1 MSTPTPVPTTAPSA
15 YGLSS
20 YIPMSSYTNP
30 MAAGYQ
36 VPMSNVTSG
45 QLNAAGQSYYA
56 GNGPAVVAKTNG
68 TTGALVTTQPTP
80 QPGPAPTTPQAPSGP
95 SAQDQ
100 LNSQLDAIFAPVMS
114 ALQGQESTAQNNY
127 NIQTGDINQQG
138 AAAQSTLDAQNTS
151 GTSQLD
157 QLGTTAGQ
165 TKSDALTAATELYNE
180 LSRGG
185 QQRFGGSSSA
195 GEAYGALTAVE
206 QQKRQGAIQTAFS
219 NAMDQVAQYKN
230 TLLTNYTAAKT
241 NLTSQINSQL
251 ASATQNFNDAIS
263 SIKSAEGQA
272 ASDKAQATLN
282 TLQDYRNKVY
292 TINLQGQ
299 QAMQALEQ
307 QGTVSMS
314 AVDNYT
320 QQMLTSLQNGSNTV
334 VNMATSANN
343 AAGTTK
349 LGVGTAPTTTTLL
362 PTGSTTT
369 NNTTNNTTVANYV
382 KYPHDGFTY

>member
-1 MSTPTPVPTTAPSA
+1 MSTNSLQNPNSTN
-15 YGLSS
+15 YFSS
-20 YIPMSSYTNP
+20 PTNP
-30 MAAGYQ
+30 GYGTPQQYQQMASY
-36 VPMSNVTSG
+36 PSTTNITSG
-45 QLNAAGQSYYA
+45 SSGSGSG
-56 GNGPAVVAKTNG
+56 GNSG
-68 TTGALVTTQPTP
+68 TTTTQQNT
-80 QPGPAPTTPQAPSGP
+80 GGGTSDIT
-95 SAQDQ
+95 
-100 LNSQLDAIFAPVMS
+100 SQLDAIFAPVMS

-127 NIQTGDINQQG
+127 NIQTGDITQQG
-138 AAAQSTLDAQNTS
+138 AAAQSTLDAQNAS
-151 GTSQLD
+151 GTAQLD

-263 SIKSAEGQA
+263 SIKTAEGQA

-334 VNMATSANN
+334 VNMATAANN

-349 LGVGTAPTTTTLL
+349 LGVGTVPTTTTVA
-362 PTGSTTT
+362 PTGTIASTTAAPAGYHYDQLG
-369 NNTTNNTTVANYV
+369 NLVAN
-382 KYPHDGFTY
+382 